1 VLNLSR
7 RRFVQMTA
15 GATVLTAAP
24 RIAMGQTYPTRP
36 VTLVVFVPA
45 GGFPDIAARLVGHSL
60 SQRLG
65 QAVVIENR
73 PGAGGNMA
81 LQAVT
86 GAAADGYTLL
96 LSATP
101 HAVNATL
108 FEKANL
114 NVARDIAPVAGIGSN
129 ALMMIVAPSMPVR
142 TVPEFIAYAKAN
154 PGKVNLTSTGSGNL
168 THLAGEYFKMMAG
181 IEMVHVPYRGAV
193 DAHTGLAA
201 GEVHVMFDGIGSAQ
215 PQVQAGR
222 LRALAVTG
230 ATRWQALPN
239 IPTVA
244 ESLPNYAVNG
254 WLGVGAPKGTP
265 AEIIDKL
272 NKEINAVLAEPGI
285 KARLSDL
292 GSEPLHGSPAV
303 FGKYVADDTDKWAK
317 VIKAANISIQ

>member
-1 VLNLSR
+1 
-7 RRFVQMTA
+7 
-15 GATVLTAAP
+15 
-24 RIAMGQTYPTRP
+24 MGQTYPTRP

-73 PGAGGNMA
+73 PGAGGNLA
-81 LQAVT
+81 LQAVS

-129 ALMMIVAPSMPVR
+129 ALMMIVAPSLPVR

-193 DAHTGLAA
+193 DAHTGLVA

-230 ATRWQALPN
+230 ATRWQALPD
-239 IPTVA
+239 IPAVA

-254 WLGVGAPKGTP
+254 WLGVGAPKRTP
-265 AEIIDKL
+265 AEIIDRL

-285 KARLSDL
+285 KVRLRDF
-292 GSEPLHGSPAV
+292 GAEPLSLRLPISASMLRTTPTNGL
-303 FGKYVADDTDKWAK
+303 K
-317 VIKAANISIQ
+317 VIRTANIKATVKAN